1 MSVRFATPA
10 SNAHRHQL
18 LIRHILEGSI
28 AAAAEQ
34 EIVYRGEHRQS
45 YADLL
50 ERVNRLAG
58 MLKTLGVRPGET
70 VAVMDWDSHRYLEAY
85 FAVPMMG
92 AVLQTVNVRLSTEQL
107 VYCLRS
113 STASVLLF
121 HRDFAPLLDAV
132 LPHLPGI
139 RCRVLIADG
148 EDFCKEGTEGEY
160 EELLSASHARFDF
173 PEFDE
178 NALATTFHTTGTT
191 GNPKAVSFSHRQL
204 VLHALSLTATLASQP
219 DGQGFRRGDVYM
231 PLTPMFHVH
240 AWGMPYVATMAGA
253 KQVYPGRYEP
263 ELLLKL
269 KRDERV
275 NFSHC
280 VPTVLQ
286 MLLGAATAA
295 GHKSIGPWTLL
306 IGGSALSSSL
316 QETAA
321 TFGINALAGYGM
333 SETAPTIC
341 VARHDRNAANDRGA
355 ALRRAGMPI
364 PLVQTMIVDPDMN
377 PLPADGRSEGEL
389 VLRAPWL
396 TQSYEGDVAAS
407 EGLWR
412 GGWLHTQDLAVID
425 QNGAVAIRDRL
436 KDVIKTGGEWVSSTQ
451 VEDLIMLHPDVA
463 EAAVIAIPDMKWGE
477 RPFAFVV
484 PIASAAASLTAD
496 LLRNHLVAFVDKGLL
511 NRIAI
516 PENIAI
522 VESLPRTSVGKID
535 KKNLRTHFEGRSAAK
550 A

>member
-10 SNAHRHQL
+10 STAYRHQL

-28 AAAAEQ
+28 ATAAEQ
-34 EIVYRGEHRQS
+34 EIVYRGEHRQT
-45 YADLL
+45 YTDLL
-50 ERVNRLAG
+50 ERVNRLAS

-92 AVLQTVNVRLSTEQL
+92 AVLQTINVRLSTEQL

-121 HRDFAPLLDAV
+121 HRDFAPLLDAI
-132 LPHLPGI
+132 LPQLPGI

-148 EDFCKEGTEGEY
+148 EEFCKDGTEGEY

-204 VLHALSLTATLASQP
+204 VLHALSLTAALASQP
-219 DGQGFRRGDVYM
+219 DGQGFRRGDIYM

-263 ELLLKL
+263 ELLLTL
-269 KRDERV
+269 KCEEKV

-321 TFGINALAGYGM
+321 TFGINVLAGYGM

-341 VARHDRNAANDRGA
+341 IARHDRNATDNRSA
-355 ALRRAGMPI
+355 ALRCAGMPI
-364 PLVQTMIVDPDMN
+364 PLVQTMIIDPNMN

-425 QNGAVAIRDRL
+425 QNGTVVIRDRL

-463 EAAVIAIPDMKWGE
+463 EAAVIGIPDVKWGE

-496 LLRNHLVAFVDKGLL
+496 LLRNHLVGFVEKGLL

-516 PENIAI
+516 PGNIAI
-522 VESLPRTSVGKID
+522 VENLPRTSVGKID
-535 KKNLRTHFEGRSAAK
+535 KKNLRTQFEGNGTSK

>member
-10 SNAHRHQL
+10 STTYRYQL
-18 LIRHILEGSI
+18 LIRHLLEGSI
-28 AAAAEQ
+28 ATAADQ

-45 YADLL
+45 YSDLL
-50 ERVNRLAG
+50 ERVTRLAS
-58 MLKTLGVRPGET
+58 MLKSLGVRSGET

-92 AVLQTVNVRLSTEQL
+92 AVLQTVNVRLSAEQL

-121 HRDFAPLLDAV
+121 HRDFSPLPDAI
-132 LPHLPGI
+132 LPQLPDI

-148 EDFCKEGTEGEY
+148 EDFCKDGTEGEY
-160 EELLSASHARFDF
+160 EELLCASNARFDF

-191 GNPKAVSFSHRQL
+191 GNPKAVGFSHRQL
-204 VLHALSLTATLASQP
+204 VLHALSLTAALASQP
-219 DGQGFRRGDVYM
+219 DGQGFRRGDIYM

-263 ELLLKL
+263 GLLLKL
-269 KRDERV
+269 KLDEKV

-295 GHKSIGPWTLL
+295 GHTSIGPWTLL
-306 IGGSALSSSL
+306 IGGSALSQSL

-321 TFGINALAGYGM
+321 TFGINVLAGYGM

-341 VARHDRNAANDRGA
+341 IARHDGNTAEDRGV
-355 ALRRAGMPI
+355 ALRRAGSPI
-364 PLVQTMIVDPDMN
+364 PLVQTMIVDQDMN
-377 PLPADGRSEGEL
+377 PLPADGRTEGEL
-389 VLRAPWL
+389 ILR
-396 TQSYEGDVAAS
+396 
-407 EGLWR
+407 
-412 GGWLHTQDLAVID
+412 
-425 QNGAVAIRDRL
+425 
-436 KDVIKTGGEWVSSTQ
+436 KVIKATWPQARNYGCTRKIWRSSTRK
-451 VEDLIMLHPDVA
+451 VPSRF
-463 EAAVIAIPDMKWGE
+463 AID
-477 RPFAFVV
+477 
-484 PIASAAASLTAD
+484 S
-496 LLRNHLVAFVDKGLL
+496 
-511 NRIAI
+511 
-516 PENIAI
+516 
-522 VESLPRTSVGKID
+522 RT
-535 KKNLRTHFEGRSAAK
+535 
-550 A
+550 